1 MPAPTA
7 IATSSLGPKQGAL
20 GYGQVGIQVV
30 YLEKYHVS
38 SNCGEGKSNDAAA
51 WTELTR
57 LGTAPNL

>member
-1 MPAPTA
+1 MVG
-7 IATSSLGPKQGAL
+7 TSSRGPKQGAL
-20 GYGQVGIQVV
+20 VYGQVGIQVV

-51 WTELTR
+51 SIELTR